1 MITNDYASTSHP
13 GEILK
18 ELVIEPLELSLTDV
32 TQHLYVSRKTLS
44 RVVNAKSA
52 ITPEMADCLELV
64 FQKPRAELWLRL

>member
-18 ELVIEPLELSLTDV
+18 ELVIESLELGLTGV
-32 TQHLYVSRKTLS
+32 AQHLNVSRKTLS

-52 ITPEMADCLELV
+52 ITPKLPP
-64 FQKPRAELWLRL
+64 FF